1 MWYLPVSM
9 VNKLKIW
16 RIEKICLNWNGPPDQ
31 LLFKKSSSLK
41 VLQLFAILNPSL
53 ARFEPIRL
61 GPSQFTTLT
70 IFMNLE
76 LDMSRDNLFFSVS
89 CLVVFTNWLNFW
101 FRKIALFTYHENQ
114 FRHWFYLKELGDSSN
129 NAPLFW
135 VHNWTV
141 LKMQFCDAWADLDQ

>member
-1 MWYLPVSM
+1 MISSSKHGKQTKDMTYWKNMSELKWPTWPVPFQE
-9 VNKLKIW
+9 KLK
-16 RIEKICLNWNGPPDQ
+16 PQ
-31 LLFKKSSSLK
+31 SFK
-41 VLQLFAILNPSL
+41 LFAILNPSL

-89 CLVVFTNWLNFW
+89 CLVVFTNLLNFW

-114 FRHWFYLKELGDSSN
+114 FRHWFYLKELADSSN